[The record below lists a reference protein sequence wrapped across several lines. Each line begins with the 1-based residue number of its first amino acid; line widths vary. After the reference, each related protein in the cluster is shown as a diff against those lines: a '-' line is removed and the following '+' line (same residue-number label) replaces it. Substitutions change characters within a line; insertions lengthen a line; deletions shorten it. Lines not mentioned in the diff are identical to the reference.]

1 MPVTD
6 KGWLVIGYGNDL
18 RGDDAVGPQVV
29 DKIVEMDLANVKTI
43 IGFQL
48 LPEMAAEAASADV
61 VVFVDAAVDRLQVS
75 VERIV
80 HGVPSAITHI
90 GSPHELI
97 SLTRAI
103 YGSNPDAWIVKIP
116 AEQFELG
123 APLSELTERCAQEAV
138 DRIRGLI
145 EG

>member
-1 MPVTD
+1 MPITD

-29 DKIVEMDLANVKTI
+29 DKIAEMDLANVRTI
-43 IGFQL
+43 TGFQL
-48 LPEMAAEAASADV
+48 LPEMAAEAAEADS
-61 VVFVDAAVDRLQVS
+61 VVFVDAAVDLLQVS

-80 HGVPSAITHI
+80 HMAPSAITHI

-97 SLTRAI
+97 SLSRAV
-103 YGSNPDAWIVKIP
+103 YGSDPAAWFVKIP
-116 AEQFELG
+116 ALQFELG
-123 APLSELTERCAQEAV
+123 APLSELTERCAREAV